1 MMHLMAPAILA
12 AQAGPGLPPE
22 PIQAL
27 SGADEAVIL
36 GAPVPV
42 SDFGALA
49 LQADPG
55 GRAALAVLPGR
66 ATLLG
71 PGVSRSAEILPGPF
85 KVAWAGPRGTAYIL
99 SGGGPWQLTRL
110 GWDGS
115 WSRPLESSVSG
126 QFPLAFGSPV
136 MDEAV
141 VIGQPVEFDPRS
153 GAVLR
158 EDRVFLRATAQGLSA
173 PVSSAREG
181 ALFDDPFWTSGGE
194 QLCLPEAIGDL
205 SRNTVDRVYTTFD
218 PESGSLT
225 RLPSAPARLN
235 PPAGG
240 WMSLEQAPLKA
251 QLRAGQA
258 DGMGLWLTNRTRP
271 GAPGLFIDTD
281 TTAAALTQDAVW
293 TLRNGVVWRRPLERV
308 DLVGLRSRQI
318 AQDRARALWHAQD
331 AASALQN
338 WSRQNGLFFPPPE
351 RWASVVRPYTR
362 SDLTLDRFTYTFGG
376 GFAPA
381 NQNPASV
388 QLGYVQ
394 GAYGRLWVSLDG
406 STRWELSRSVQ
417 S

>member
-1 MMHLMAPAILA
+1 MHLLAPVFLA

-22 PIQAL
+22 PIKAL
-27 SGADEAVIL
+27 NGADEAVIV
-36 GAPVPV
+36 GAPAPV

-49 LQADPG
+49 LQTDPG
-55 GRAALAVLPGR
+55 GRAALAVLPGK
-66 ATLLG
+66 AVLLG
-71 PGVSRSAEILPGPF
+71 PGVSRSAEILPGAF

-99 SGGGPWQLTRL
+99 SGGGPWRLTRL

-115 WSRPLESSVSG
+115 WSRPLEASVSG

-136 MDEAV
+136 QDEAV
-141 VIGQPVEFDPRS
+141 IIGQPVEFDPRS

-181 ALFDDPFWTSGGE
+181 ALFDEPFWTTGGA

-205 SRNTVDRVYTTFD
+205 TRSTVDRVYTTYD

-225 RLPSAPARLN
+225 RLPSAPSRAER
-235 PPAGG
+235 AAQS
-240 WMSLEQAPLKA
+240 WMILELAPVSA
-251 QLRAGQA
+251 QLRAGQEMA
-258 DGMGLWLTNRTRP
+258 EALWLTNSTRP
-271 GAPGLFIDTD
+271 GAPGLFIDTGV
-281 TTAAALTQDAVW
+281 TAFGLTQDAVW
-293 TLRNGVVWRRPLERV
+293 TLRDGVVWRRPLERV
-308 DLVGLRSRQI
+308 DLIGLRSRQI

-331 AASALQN
+331 AAAALQS
-338 WSRQNGLFFPPPE
+338 WSRQNGLFFPPAA

-362 SDLTLDRFTYTFGG
+362 SDLTLERFTYTFGG
-376 GFAPA
+376 GLAPA

-388 QLGYVQ
+388 VLGYVQ
-394 GAYGRLWVSLDG
+394 GAYGRMWVALDG
-406 STRWELSRSVQ
+406 STRWELSRPAQ